1 MATIP
6 PNWISSIAG
15 TPAAHQDAETRRSRE
30 AAGQAERSTTGAFAH
45 NLQNVI
51 ENADRDGQVYA
62 DSEGLGSQGRQLPGP
77 NPPPEQ
83 APESDANQSE
93 GSLDIQ
99 A

>member
-1 MATIP
+1 MAIIP

-15 TPAAHQDAETRRSRE
+15 TPAAHQDAEARRARE

-45 NLQNVI
+45 SLQNVI

-62 DSEGLGSQGRQLPGP
+62 DSEGLGSQGRQPAEQNAAPEL
-77 NPPPEQ
+77 PPETDTDR
-83 APESDANQSE
+83 PES
-93 GSLDIQ
+93 SLDIQ